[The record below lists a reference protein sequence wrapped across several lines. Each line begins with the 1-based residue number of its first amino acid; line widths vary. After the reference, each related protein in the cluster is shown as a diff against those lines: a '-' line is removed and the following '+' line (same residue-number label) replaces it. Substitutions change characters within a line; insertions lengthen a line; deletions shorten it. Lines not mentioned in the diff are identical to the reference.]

1 MKLVLALL
9 LVATTAHADHPPYT
23 QFSAPLILGGGS
35 GGFVAGFRP
44 EVVVA
49 GNAPRGGIGLGGYA
63 ELLRSGGNVTVGTGI
78 TTARYTRRGFSV
90 APSFGVYGG
99 ASRGISTGV
108 FVGVRRP
115 SEYHIEMPIGLRV
128 DGHFHDD
135 GASDVMVAAQIDLVP
150 VGVLAIA
157 LSQALHPHD

>member
-1 MKLVLALL
+1 MKLALALL
-9 LVATTAHADHPPYT
+9 LVATTARADHPPYT
-23 QFSAPLILGGGS
+23 QFSAPLILGGS
-35 GGFVAGFRP
+35 SAGFVAGFRP

-63 ELLRSGGNVTVGTGI
+63 ELLRIGGNVTVGTGI
-78 TTARYTRRGFSV
+78 TTARYTRRGFAI

-108 FVGVRRP
+108 FVGLRRP
-115 SEYHIEMPIGLRV
+115 NEYHVEMPIGVRL

-135 GASDVMVAAQIDLVP
+135 GGSDVILAAHIDLVP
-150 VGVLAIA
+150 VGVLGAA
-157 LSQALHPHD
+157 LWMGLHPHD